1 MSEHILKSHDDRIKK
16 KAREHLQSY
25 RRMQPAENQSECLE
39 KLNELMKRK
48 YVDFK
53 ETIQKQNE
61 DFWRK
66 VSPIIK
72 TIGIG
77 IAGVVAC
84 IAFSVK
90 KKILN

>member
-1 MSEHILKSHDDRIKK
+1 MFEHTLKSHDDRIKK
-16 KAREHLQSY
+16 RAREHLQSY
-25 RRMQPAENQSECLE
+25 RRMKRAENQSECLE
-39 KLNELMKRK
+39 KLNDLMKRK

-61 DFWRK
+61 DFFLKK
-66 VSPIIK
+66 VVPIIT

-77 IAGVVAC
+77 IAGGVAW

-90 KKILN
+90 KKL